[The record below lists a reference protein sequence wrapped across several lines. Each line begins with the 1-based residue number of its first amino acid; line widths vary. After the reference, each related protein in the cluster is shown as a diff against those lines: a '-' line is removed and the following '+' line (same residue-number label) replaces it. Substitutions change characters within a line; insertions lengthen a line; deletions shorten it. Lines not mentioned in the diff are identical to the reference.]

1 MDSIS
6 HPKGKWQ
13 PIEYK
18 LIKVYPSGVNIPKRG
33 FAFVPSALSSPS
45 RKNRGNITTFSVK
58 TRQRLRSALLTKSI
72 PDSYRVGVTYTV
84 PWKGENFEPF
94 MDEFREVLHRFR
106 VAFCRKYPRSG
117 FIYRVE
123 LQERGAPHLHAL
135 TYFAREDLARLCG
148 AGLPAA
154 ADARMAA
161 ACVQVLVGM
170 LWVSC
175 VTDLHHGSYT
185 KFCKF
190 GVKAEPL
197 KSDGAMMRY
206 ICDHTSKRKQAQ
218 LGYKGKQWGIIG
230 CKNFVTLAAETLPDF
245 DDERHAVVFF
255 RTLRKVMRYRIT
267 DKKHKR
273 KWKRPPPFGS
283 VLKGSRRDVGDF
295 YLSRD
300 SVFKLWNYSRIV
312 PRGTNVKQ
320 SV

>member
-1 MDSIS
+1 MDSIT

-13 PIEYK
+13 PIEEK
-18 LIKVYPSGVNIPKRG
+18 PIKVYPSGFNIPKRG
-33 FAFVPSALSSPS
+33 YTFVPSGLSSPD
-45 RKNRGNITTFSVK
+45 RKKRGTITTFSVQ

-72 PDSYRVGVTYTV
+72 PDAYRVGVTYTV
-84 PWKGENFEPF
+84 PWKGENFEPL
-94 MDEFREVLHRFR
+94 MDEFREIMHRFR
-106 VAFCRKYPRSG
+106 FCFCRDYPNSG

-123 LQERGAPHLHAL
+123 LQKRGAPHLHAL
-135 TYFAREDLARLCG
+135 TYISRLDLASICG

-154 ADARMAA
+154 MDETRRAA
-161 ACVQVLVGM
+161 AVFEVFVGM

-175 VTDLHHGSYT
+175 VKDLHHGSFT
-185 KFCKF
+185 RFSKPGV

-197 KSDGAMMRY
+197 KNDAAMMRY

-230 CKNFVTLAAETLPDF
+230 GKNFVTLAAENLPDF

-283 VLKGSRRDVGDF
+283 VLKGSRRSVGDF

-300 SVFKLWNYSRIV
+300 SVYKMWNYSRNV
-312 PRGTNVKQ
+312 PRGTNV
-320 SV
+320 